1 MVPRTLKGTEAI
13 STEATSLRLPAGL
26 ITRRRKPLSPP
37 CESSVPSGP
46 SAKPTLCSIA
56 GAGRQDRTPLSRLA
70 SSVAAPRGYR
80 HTVPSPCGETPFRKP
95 CRPTSRSLAS
105 GQLHLT
111 PDSAAAPGA
120 RPASGSL
127 SRPSSRCTP
136 GLRAGCSRGL
146 ERSSPVFSPGRLLL
160 VMTSLIRT
168 FLSPGRFPVGRRLL
182 SPPCTTQHQGRCSR
196 RGPRQPYLLALQ
208 T

>member
-1 MVPRTLKGTEAI
+1 MTAARDTRVDFSCSLRRHLPLFLVLEENATDRFHGVFLVAMVPRTLKGTEAI
-13 STEATSLRLPAGL
+13 STEAMSLRLPAGL

-70 SSVAAPRGYR
+70 SSVAAPRGCR
-80 HTVPSPCGETPFRKP
+80 HTVPCPCGETPFRKP

-111 PDSAAAPGA
+111 PDSAVAPA
-120 RPASGSL
+120 LRPV
-127 SRPSSRCTP
+127 P
-136 GLRAGCSRGL
+136 
-146 ERSSPVFSPGRLLL
+146 
-160 VMTSLIRT
+160 
-168 FLSPGRFPVGRRLL
+168 
-182 SPPCTTQHQGRCSR
+182 
-196 RGPRQPYLLALQ
+196 
-208 T
+208 